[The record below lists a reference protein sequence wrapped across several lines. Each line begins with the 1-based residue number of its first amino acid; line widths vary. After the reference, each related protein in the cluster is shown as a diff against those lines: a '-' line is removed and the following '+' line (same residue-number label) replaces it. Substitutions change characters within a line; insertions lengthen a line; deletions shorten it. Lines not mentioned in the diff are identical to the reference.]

1 MARNQ
6 TLLQHVIGGLAGDD
20 FGKVYDIIKAIA
32 GTPEGQLLMVKPLQ
46 DAVGQ
51 LLAATTSA
59 GNTLAQ
65 HLSERS
71 RTLVGHVHRAAFAL
85 YAGQHV
91 TPLRVSLTV
100 GEYLSVLDEAL
111 QIRTDAFLQQVDQ
124 QFRDPVGRKVRAM
137 VLSGAINIAAVGNRN
152 QMIDVVLWT
161 FESAEQLQ
169 ARLVQLRTSTAEG
182 FGALVRN
189 VAIGAASV
197 KAQVSAGL
205 QISSMAAQSV
215 ASDAM
220 RSLRDA
226 ATGTGSVGLLLA
238 LGGLWFQQDSL
249 RRNYRALQQTH
260 QHNPEAQAAVWSS
273 SLGVLGASV
282 EAAGLVVAQVFA
294 RTQRPGQI
302 LTAGLGISI
311 ARYGGGIAA
320 MAGVM
325 DAVQYWNAGL
335 RTGREGD
342 ESANFFYN
350 RAAAAAGFSASAGI
364 FSALSASSPLIVI
377 GISVLLGLAAYTL
390 ATKAKNL
397 ESSLLELWARH
408 SRWGMP
414 EGHRRWIDERD
425 IDNAV
430 SAFNAAVIG
439 LYAHVSIETRFQSS
453 HTAKTPYL
461 AETMLND
468 GNAVAAGFYL
478 DVDLSLPKPTS
489 ELTEY
494 EWYLVIIPARVG
506 GPCRIAA
513 YSSGNG
519 IIEYNPRA
527 PR

>member
-1 MARNQ
+1 
-6 TLLQHVIGGLAGDD
+6 
-20 FGKVYDIIKAIA
+20 
-32 GTPEGQLLMVKPLQ
+32 
-46 DAVGQ
+46 
-51 LLAATTSA
+51 
-59 GNTLAQ
+59 
-65 HLSERS
+65 
-71 RTLVGHVHRAAFAL
+71 
-85 YAGQHV
+85 
-91 TPLRVSLTV
+91 
-100 GEYLSVLDEAL
+100 
-111 QIRTDAFLQQVDQ
+111 
-124 QFRDPVGRKVRAM
+124 
-137 VLSGAINIAAVGNRN
+137 
-152 QMIDVVLWT
+152 
-161 FESAEQLQ
+161 
-169 ARLVQLRTSTAEG
+169 
-182 FGALVRN
+182 
-189 VAIGAASV
+189 
-197 KAQVSAGL
+197 
-205 QISSMAAQSV
+205 
-215 ASDAM
+215 
-220 RSLRDA
+220 
-226 ATGTGSVGLLLA
+226 
-238 LGGLWFQQDSL
+238 
-249 RRNYRALQQTH
+249 
-260 QHNPEAQAAVWSS
+260 
-273 SLGVLGASV
+273 
-282 EAAGLVVAQVFA
+282 
-294 RTQRPGQI
+294 
-302 LTAGLGISI
+302 
-311 ARYGGGIAA
+311 

-527 PR
+527 LEGVLAEPVRLDQHFTFRPLDRTISITGSLPLLDNHNIEGVELTLIYWPNRHDKSNYAKVITMENKINSTWSIF